1 MIQKM
6 RSITKTTGVAED
18 TANINAIMPVAVTQI
33 QKVPQMFGIGID
45 MGLFHIHH
53 LKNRQPLKDCLQK
66 IMVISS
72 GLFFTFLKI
81 QNSKSNSGQKC
92 CACKDDKWKKRS
104 VISCFYRWSCFWR
117 FFWCFCQ
124 FDRLSFILDIFMGS
138 DLCFRFIL

>member
-53 LKNRQPLKDCLQK
+53 LKNRQPVKDCL
-66 IMVISS
+66 
-72 GLFFTFLKI
+72 
-81 QNSKSNSGQKC
+81 
-92 CACKDDKWKKRS
+92 
-104 VISCFYRWSCFWR
+104 
-117 FFWCFCQ
+117 
-124 FDRLSFILDIFMGS
+124 
-138 DLCFRFIL
+138 